1 MYFRLLVISL
11 FVCSNLYAIDEDIDG
26 VDDSIDRCLN
36 TSFDD
41 LVDEHGCP
49 QGENPQNKKSKTTL
63 EIGSE
68 VAYDQEDIRTSSL
81 NFYVA
86 YQYDQWSLAFSNRS
100 YSIDSSSYD
109 ALDLAGDYYLM
120 LGYTQS
126 FESFLIQYSLGV
138 KFPNSESDISSN
150 ERDYFAFVTLAYPM
164 SDTVVL
170 KGSYGYTLT
179 GDSATQEYSN
189 YHTLMLSTQ
198 YQINDKW
205 QMNLGYKYSGSGY
218 DEEYRTLSLKG
229 CYKLSDSWFMRMGYE
244 RGLNDEA
251 YANSLSLSLG
261 VSF

>member
-86 YQYDQWSLAFSNRS
+86 YQYDQWSLA
-100 YSIDSSSYD
+100 
-109 ALDLAGDYYLM
+109 
-120 LGYTQS
+120 
-126 FESFLIQYSLGV
+126 
-138 KFPNSESDISSN
+138 
-150 ERDYFAFVTLAYPM
+150 
-164 SDTVVL
+164 
-170 KGSYGYTLT
+170 
-179 GDSATQEYSN
+179 
-189 YHTLMLSTQ
+189 
-198 YQINDKW
+198 
-205 QMNLGYKYSGSGY
+205 
-218 DEEYRTLSLKG
+218 
-229 CYKLSDSWFMRMGYE
+229 
-244 RGLNDEA
+244 
-251 YANSLSLSLG
+251 
-261 VSF
+261 